1 MIKRYENQNI
11 THIWSKQ
18 NQYNLWK
25 NIELTYLKYLLDDS
39 DLDKNIIIPN
49 IEKIESYEKETKHEL
64 VAFLKDI
71 TFQLDNLYPQKAYTN
86 YLHYGLTSSDIIDSS
101 NAVLIRQSISYL
113 RNTINALLNTLNT
126 LINKYKDLNAVGRT
140 HGKHAEPIKFASRFE
155 HFKYELEIAMQH
167 LLIAKDGMPGK
178 MTGPVGTSSFVNKKA
193 AALTLNDFNLSQPYF
208 STQVVSRMHYIQ
220 VIYAC
225 SLVMA
230 AHERF
235 CTQIRLMSINEIDEV
250 QEGFSKGQT
259 GSSAMPHKNNPIIS
273 ENITGLSRL
282 VRSNLQAAFE
292 NNNLWF
298 ERDISHSSVERIIIP
313 DTFHLVAT
321 ATNKINSY
329 LLPHLI
335 VNQNKITFNLEN
347 ANVSSHEKLLKA
359 SITTKR
365 LKAYRQVQNESFRSN
380 K

>member
-1 MIKRYENQNI
+1 MIERYANSNI
-11 THIWSKQ
+11 SSIWSKK
-18 NQYNLWK
+18 NQYRVWK
-25 NIELTYLKYLLDDS
+25 NLELTYLKYLLDDLT
-39 DLDKNIIIPN
+39 LDPNLITLNIT
-49 IEKIESYEKETKHEL
+49 KIETYEKETKHEL
-64 VAFLKDI
+64 VAFLKEL
-71 TFQLDNLYPQKAYTN
+71 TFQLDSLYPEKAYTN
-86 YLHYGLTSSDIIDSS
+86 YLHYGLTSSDIIDSA
-101 NAVLIRQSISYL
+101 NAILIKQSIAYL
-113 RNTINALLNTLNT
+113 RNTTNVLLNTLNT
-126 LINKYKDLNAVGRT
+126 LIDKYKDLDAVGRT
-140 HGKHAEPIKFASRFE
+140 HGKHAEPIKFVSRFE
-155 HFKYELEIAMQH
+155 HFKYELKIGMQH

-193 AALTLNDFNLSQPYF
+193 AALTLSDFNLSQAYF
-208 STQVVSRMHYIQ
+208 STQVVSRMHYVQ

-225 SLVMA
+225 SLIMA
-230 AHERF
+230 VYERF

-250 QEGFSKGQT
+250 QEGFSPGQT

-321 ATNKINSY
+321 ATNKINNY
-329 LLPHLI
+329 LLPRLVINEH
-335 VNQNKITFNLEN
+335 KITSNLQN
-347 ANVSSHEKLLKA
+347 ADVSSHEELLRA
-359 SITTKR
+359 SLTTKR
-365 LKAYRQVQNESFRSN
+365 LEAYKQVQDESFRRN

>member
-1 MIKRYENQNI
+1 MIKRYENRSI
-11 THIWSKQ
+11 AHIWSKQ

-25 NIELTYLKYLLDDS
+25 NIELTYLKYLLEDTELDKALIVP
-39 DLDKNIIIPN
+39 DLDKIQA
-49 IEKIESYEKETKHEL
+49 YEKETKHEL
-64 VAFLKDI
+64 VAFLKDLA
-71 TFQLDNLYPQKAYTN
+71 FQLDHLYPQKAYTN
-86 YLHYGLTSSDIIDSS
+86 YLHYGLTSSDIIDSA
-101 NAVLIRQSISYL
+101 NAVLIRQSIAYL
-113 RNTINALLNTLNT
+113 RNTTNVLLNTLNT
-126 LINKYKDLNAVGRT
+126 LIKKYKDLNAVGRT
-140 HGKHAEPIKFASRFE
+140 HGKHAEPIKFVSRFE
-155 HFKYELEIAMQH
+155 HFKYELEIGMQH

-178 MTGPVGTSSFVNKKA
+178 MTGPVGTSSFVNEKA
-193 AALTLNDFNLSQPYF
+193 AALTLNDFNLSQAYF
-208 STQVVSRMHYIQ
+208 STQVVSRMHYVQ

-230 AHERF
+230 AYERF

-250 QEGFSKGQT
+250 QEGFSQGQT

-321 ATNKINSY
+321 ATNKINNH
-329 LLPHLI
+329 LLPRLVI
-335 VNQNKITFNLEN
+335 NEEKISLNLAK
-347 ANVSSHEKLLKA
+347 ANVSSHESLLRD
-359 SITTKR
+359 SILTPR
-365 LKAYRQVQNESFRSN
+365 LEAYKKIQKDTN
-380 K
+380 KSL

>member
-1 MIKRYENQNI
+1 MIKRYENRSI
-11 THIWSKQ
+11 AHIWSKQ

-25 NIELTYLKYLLDDS
+25 NIELTYLKYLLEDTELDKALVVP
-39 DLDKNIIIPN
+39 DLDKIQA
-49 IEKIESYEKETKHEL
+49 YEKETKHEL
-64 VAFLKDI
+64 VAFLKDLA
-71 TFQLDNLYPQKAYTN
+71 FQLDHLYPQKVYTN
-86 YLHYGLTSSDIIDSS
+86 YLHYGLTSSDIIDSA
-101 NAVLIRQSISYL
+101 NAVLIRQSIAYL
-113 RNTINALLNTLNT
+113 RNTTNVLLNTLNT
-126 LINKYKDLNAVGRT
+126 LINKYKHLDAVGRT
-140 HGKHAEPIKFASRFE
+140 HGKHAEPIKFVSRFE
-155 HFKYELEIAMQH
+155 HFKYELEIGMQH

-193 AALTLNDFNLSQPYF
+193 AALTLNDFNLSQAYF
-208 STQVVSRMHYIQ
+208 STQVVSRMHYVQ

-230 AHERF
+230 AYERF

-250 QEGFSKGQT
+250 QEGFSQGQT

-321 ATNKINSY
+321 ATNKINNY
-329 LLPHLI
+329 LLPRLVINEH
-335 VNQNKITFNLEN
+335 KITSNLQR
-347 ANVSSHEKLLKA
+347 ADVSSHEELLRA
-359 SITTKR
+359 SLTTKR
-365 LKAYRQVQNESFRSN
+365 LEAYKQVQNESFRRN